1 MKKGIKI
8 LIGITLLFL
17 VMGIVCATDV
27 NNLKMPDKWESI
39 GSGNY
44 HEIGDSPGAG
54 SGRNMM
60 IMDYTNANCDDFFK
74 NGTEDYFI
82 FKNADGSYNFTDAG
96 NDDYGCFEV
105 VNIDGKDYFVWFST
119 NINFEFDK
127 NTKTI
132 YELMLE
138 FNKLNNLK
146 PVEV

>member
-39 GSGNY
+39 GNGNY

-60 IMDYTNANCDDFFK
+60 IMNYTNANCDDFFK

-105 VNIDGKDYFVWFST
+105 VEIDGHKYFVIFSCGV
-119 NINFEFDK
+119 NVEWKKGDLSC
-127 NTKTI
+127 
-132 YELMLE
+132 YDLMME